1 MKICRFDTN
10 HLGIVEGRNVYDV
23 SEASHLLVHDTW
35 PQPPGDLMIS
45 KLSVLIPE
53 FHRLRKSAAVT
64 SLRRIHLNSPV
75 VSPSKI
81 IGAPVNYLAHQDEVN
96 ADPELSSSGD
106 VKNLETYGLF
116 LKSNTPVGPDDG
128 VHLRFDDRRTDH
140 EVEMAIVIG
149 RECANIDEA
158 DALDYVAGYTIGLD
172 MTVRGPEDRSLRKTI
187 DTYSVLGPW
196 LVTANEI
203 ENPDNLNISLSVN
216 GNEKQNAN
224 TGSMIYSTRKLI
236 AYASTFYTLHPGDV
250 IMSGTP
256 AGVGPV
262 SVGDKLECTIEK
274 IGTMVVPIL
283 RAT

>member
-1 MKICRFDTN
+1 MKICRYDTN

-23 SEASHLLVHDTW
+23 TEASSLLVHDTW

-45 KLSVLIPE
+45 KLPVLLPE
-53 FHRLRKSAAVT
+53 IHRLRKSAKVT
-64 SLRRIHLNSPV
+64 ALRRIHLNSPV

-81 IGAPVNYLAHQDEVN
+81 IGAPVNYRAHQDEVN
-96 ADPELSSSGD
+96 ADPELSSSGN

-128 VHLRFDDRRTDH
+128 VLLRFDDRRTDH
-140 EVEMAIVIG
+140 EVELAIIIG
-149 RECANIDEA
+149 RQCANIEEQN
-158 DALDYVAGYTIGLD
+158 ALDYVAGYTIGLD

-203 ENPDNLNISLSVN
+203 ENPDNLDISLSVN

-224 TGSMIYSTRKLI
+224 TALMIYSTRKLI

-262 SVGDKLECTIEK
+262 KVGDKLECTIEK
-274 IGTMVVPIL
+274 IGTMIVSIL